1 MQPRSTLSEPI
12 DRNIPEFAR
21 LNRMCL
27 IATYFKFIS
36 SFVFFFFFPSRA
48 VISLVSVIEFLSMSS
63 SVPCMFMNM
72 REAVCSLSLDFPTT
86 SVEKSISN
94 ARRNK
99 QEYFS
104 LCI

>member
-12 DRNIPEFAR
+12 DRNIPEFKSNVFDR
-21 LNRMCL
+21 NLL
-27 IATYFKFIS
+27 QIYFFLC
-36 SFVFFFFFPSRA
+36 FFFFFPSRA

>member
-12 DRNIPEFAR
+12 DRNIPEFKSNVFDR
-21 LNRMCL
+21 NLL
-27 IATYFKFIS
+27 QIYFF
-36 SFVFFFFFPSRA
+36 FCFFFFFPSRA

-94 ARRNK
+94 AHRNK